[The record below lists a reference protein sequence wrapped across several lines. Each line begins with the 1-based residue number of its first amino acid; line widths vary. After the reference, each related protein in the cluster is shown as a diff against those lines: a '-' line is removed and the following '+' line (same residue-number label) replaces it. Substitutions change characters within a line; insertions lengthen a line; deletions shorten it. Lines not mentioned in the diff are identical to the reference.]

1 METFRVR
8 RVPGWKTVL
17 LASTL
22 GVSMGLFTYLPF
34 AIAFIVIGAIV
45 SALFAGVTGIEV
57 DFILL
62 LFMQYLVMLLAMIIS
77 IHFYCKR
84 YP

>member
-1 METFRVR
+1 
-8 RVPGWKTVL
+8 
-17 LASTL
+17 
-22 GVSMGLFTYLPF
+22 MGLFTYLPF

-62 LFMQYLVMLLAMIIS
+62 LFMQYLVVLLAMIIS